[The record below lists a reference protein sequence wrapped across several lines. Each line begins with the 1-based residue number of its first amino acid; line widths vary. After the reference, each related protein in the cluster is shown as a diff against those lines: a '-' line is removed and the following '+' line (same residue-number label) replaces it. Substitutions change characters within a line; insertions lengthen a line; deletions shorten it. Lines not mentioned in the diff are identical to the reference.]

1 VWHPMKI
8 HKRQRFPDLSLV
20 RRHGWTCARGVSFS
34 STFAATL
41 TPVRH
46 PPAWRQ
52 IGNSRT
58 SRPHLSA
65 AHCLGHRPLLLP
77 APPSLSLLR
86 ALFLQ
91 HRLCLRCGSG
101 RRASCLSC
109 TPFPRDNGALWGVAG
124 GLGGSTFAADRHYS
138 APCAKFDAGMRGS
151 AAPLRWN
158 RWLSWYPPLLSRR
171 IVLCHPVAFSF
182 ATPSHSPLPPRRI
195 LFCYPA
201 AFCFAAAAANEWL
214 VWPLPVAGR
223 LRLPLRAAL
232 FLQSSCRCG
241 HALCGWA
248 GQRGTLDGYEA
259 GGEDSGPPLSVLSG
273 P

>member
-41 TPVRH
+41 TPVRR

-52 IGNSRT
+52 IGSSRT

-65 AHCLGHRPLLLP
+65 AHCLGQRPLPLP

-86 ALFLQ
+86 ALSLQ
-91 HRLCLRCGSG
+91 HRLFLRCSSG
-101 RRASCLSC
+101 RRAACLCC
-109 TPFPRDNGALWGVAG
+109 TALPRDNGALWGVAG
-124 GLGGSTFAADRHYS
+124 GLGGSTFAADRHHS

-151 AAPLRWN
+151 ASPLRRN
-158 RWLSWYPPLLSRR
+158 RWLSWYPPLLPRR

-195 LFCYPA
+195 LLCHPV
-201 AFCFAAAAANEWL
+201 AFSFATPSHS
-214 VWPLPVAGR
+214 PLPPRRILLCHPVAFSFATPSHSP
-223 LRLPLRAAL
+223 LPPRRILLCHPVAFSSATPSHSLLLPRRIL
-232 FLQSSCRCG
+232 FCR
-241 HALCGWA
+241 
-248 GQRGTLDGYEA
+248 RSRE
-259 GGEDSGPPLSVLSG
+259 
-273 P
+273 

>member
-1 VWHPMKI
+1 MKI

-182 ATPSHSPLPPRRI
+182 ATPPHFVLPPQPRMSGWCGPFPSQDDYVCPFERPS
-195 LFCYPA
+195 FCNPR
-201 AFCFAAAAANEWL
+201 AAADMH
-214 VWPLPVAGR
+214 
-223 LRLPLRAAL
+223 
-232 FLQSSCRCG
+232 C
-241 HALCGWA
+241 
-248 GQRGTLDGYEA
+248 A
-259 GGEDSGPPLSVLSG
+259 GGQGSGAPSMAMRRVERIVGLLSAC
-273 P
+273 